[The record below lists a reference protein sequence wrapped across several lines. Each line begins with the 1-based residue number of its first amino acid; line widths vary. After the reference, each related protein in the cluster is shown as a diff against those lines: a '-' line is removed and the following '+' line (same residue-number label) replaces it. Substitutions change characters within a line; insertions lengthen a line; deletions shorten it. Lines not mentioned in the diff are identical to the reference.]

1 MSRRNHAQR
10 YTAIAVAFVATLT
23 LGDAT
28 GRAADEASQSRVIGS
43 PGISADSSMSAEA
56 MFLRGQDEQVLVSR
70 KHITPWQ
77 IRLQPDTAWL
87 ISPYLIE
94 RSNHG
99 RWSTLNA

>member
-1 MSRRNHAQR
+1 
-10 YTAIAVAFVATLT
+10 
-23 LGDAT
+23 
-28 GRAADEASQSRVIGS
+28 
-43 PGISADSSMSAEA
+43 MSAKA